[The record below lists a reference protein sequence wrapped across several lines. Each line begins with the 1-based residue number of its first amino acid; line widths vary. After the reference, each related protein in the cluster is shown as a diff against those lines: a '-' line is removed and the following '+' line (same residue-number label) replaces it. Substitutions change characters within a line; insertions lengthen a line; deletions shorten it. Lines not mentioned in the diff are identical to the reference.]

1 MKFEIDKI
9 CIRIELV
16 APLVGAWIE
25 IVLSKGESSP
35 GEVAPLVGAWIEIFF
50 DVNIVVF
57 DLVAPLVG
65 AWIEIPSAFER
76 NTDNMSR
83 SPRGSVD

>member
-1 MKFEIDKI
+1 MLDV
-9 CIRIELV
+9 LDLVV

-25 IVLSKGESSP
+25 IMTITAMLT
-35 GEVAPLVGAWIEIFF
+35 A
-50 DVNIVVF
+50 

-65 AWIEIPSAFER
+65 AWIEISLVGFSFIGFSVAPLVGAWIEISVA
-76 NTDNMSR
+76 TCSGTTLICR